1 MSQNIDSLEN
11 KWTGKR
17 YLRLFGDLLEKL
29 EWDVRFLHPNSR
41 IHYKIKKV
49 TPEAVQINVSQ
60 SKINKTGTKKQQDLR
75 TLFIDTEVKYLT
87 EDDLIKSTEKIF
99 TKYFPKKK
107 LDIQPYPFIVSVIE
121 MNPKTIQAEIKRL
134 DIRSKDISRETGIE
148 YTQLTALITGK
159 RPLSQPMK
167 ALFYYY
173 FLVKSKNIK

>member
-99 TKYFPKKK
+99 TKCKFTV
-107 LDIQPYPFIVSVIE
+107 F
-121 MNPKTIQAEIKRL
+121 
-134 DIRSKDISRETGIE
+134 
-148 YTQLTALITGK
+148 
-159 RPLSQPMK
+159 
-167 ALFYYY
+167 
-173 FLVKSKNIK
+173 